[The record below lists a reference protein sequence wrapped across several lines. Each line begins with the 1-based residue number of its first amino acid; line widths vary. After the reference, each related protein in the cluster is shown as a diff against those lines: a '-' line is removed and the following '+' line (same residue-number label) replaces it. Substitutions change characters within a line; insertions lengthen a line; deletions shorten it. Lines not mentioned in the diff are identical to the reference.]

1 MNVSFLIVF
10 FLLLVGLI
18 VLIKRLCGKVYYKK
32 TQWIL
37 SGYIAILLV
46 SFVFVHMLSKD
57 EFLQGEIAGQND
69 TGVTGQEYQEFH
81 NAAEEGRLDQ
91 VENAYKNK
99 EWSFEYTGEQLEIVP
114 ADKGFNIRV
123 IVKNKDIDDGIIDA
137 ASFTGRS
144 IINGIDY
151 TDKIKPP
158 EVTLEG
164 SQLKITKSESLRIE
178 LARFDRDFT
187 VKQFLPGGRI
197 NNNHRSSMSISHGG
211 APVLYI
217 QVPKSVRVD
226 GDY

>member
-1 MNVSFLIVF
+1 MGSFLIVF
-10 FLLLVGLI
+10 FLLLVGVI
-18 VLIKRLCGKVYYKK
+18 VLLIRLCGKVYYKK

-37 SGYIAILLV
+37 GGYIAILLV
-46 SFVFVHMLSKD
+46 SFIFVHMLPKD
-57 EFLQGEIAGQND
+57 GFLEEELVKQND
-69 TGVTGQEYQEFH
+69 PWITGQEYQEFH

-91 VENAYKNK
+91 VENAYKNR

-211 APVLYI
+211 TPVLYI
-217 QVPKSVRVD
+217 QVPRSVQVD